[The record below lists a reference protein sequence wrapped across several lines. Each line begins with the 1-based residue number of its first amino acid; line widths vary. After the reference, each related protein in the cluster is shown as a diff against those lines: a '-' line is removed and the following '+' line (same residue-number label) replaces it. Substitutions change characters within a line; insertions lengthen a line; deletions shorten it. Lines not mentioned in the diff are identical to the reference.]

1 MGLNNGEVG
10 AISHELLGAQAHVWN
25 HMFQF
30 INSMSLKCA
39 VQLGI
44 PDVIHNH
51 GQPISLS
58 ELVARLNIHPSK
70 AHFMSRLMR
79 ILVHSDFFA
88 QHDHVHHDRD
98 DAEEEVAV
106 VLYSLTPA
114 SGLFL
119 KDGPLNTTPFL
130 LMILDQVITDP
141 FHSMG
146 NWLQMNCG
154 DDLVP
159 CTPFE
164 VANGMPFWEL
174 SAKKPRFGDLFNE
187 AMEADSKLIAGVV
200 VEECGGVFEGLKSL
214 VDVGGG
220 TGTMAKA
227 IANAF
232 PNINCTVFD
241 QPHVVADLERMTH
254 NLGFVGGDMFEEI
267 PPANAILLKWILHD
281 WNDEESVKIL
291 KKCRE
296 AIFLNKN
303 EGRKKKIIIIDIVVG
318 YADNKTKVDKK
329 SIETQLMFDMLMM
342 STITGKERSESE
354 WEKIFLAA
362 GFSHYNITHMLGLRS
377 LIEVYP

>member
-58 ELVARLNIHPSK
+58 ELVARLNVHPSK
-70 AHFMSRLMR
+70 AHFISRLMR

-106 VLYSLTPA
+106 VKSDATKSRERKWIA
-114 SGLFL
+114 T
-119 KDGPLNTTPFL
+119 NRTTPYEL
-130 LMILDQVITDP
+130 RQIQLIGIESGYGASSSTWWVDG
-141 FHSMG
+141 S
-146 NWLQMNCG
+146 
-154 DDLVP
+154 
-159 CTPFE
+159 
-164 VANGMPFWEL
+164 ANP
-174 SAKKPRFGDLFNE
+174 D
-187 AMEADSKLIAGVV
+187 GVGAA
-200 VEECGGVFEGLKSL
+200 E
-214 VDVGGG
+214 
-220 TGTMAKA
+220 
-227 IANAF
+227 
-232 PNINCTVFD
+232 
-241 QPHVVADLERMTH
+241 
-254 NLGFVGGDMFEEI
+254 
-267 PPANAILLKWILHD
+267 WILHD

-362 GFSHYNITHMLGLRS
+362 GFSHYNITHTLGLRS

>member
-1 MGLNNGEVG
+1 MALSNREVG
-10 AISHELLGAQAHVWN
+10 ATSHELLGAQAHVWN
-25 HMFQF
+25 HIFQF

-51 GQPISLS
+51 GQTISLS
-58 ELVARLNIHPSK
+58 ELIAGLNIHPSK
-70 AHFMSRLMR
+70 AHFISRLMR
-79 ILVHSDFFA
+79 ILVHSNFFA
-88 QHDHVHHDRD
+88 QHQHVHHNHDNV
-98 DAEEEVAV
+98 EEEEAV
-106 VLYSLTPA
+106 EFYSLTPA
-114 SGLFL
+114 SRLFL

-130 LMILDQVITDP
+130 LMILDPVMTDP

-146 NWLQMNCG
+146 AWLQMNGG

-159 CTPFE
+159 RTPFE

-174 SAKKPRFGDLFNE
+174 SAKKPRFGDSFNE
-187 AMEADSKLIAGVV
+187 AMEADSKLITRAV

-241 QPHVVADLERMTH
+241 QPHVVADLEGTTH
-254 NLGFVGGDMFEEI
+254 NLGFAGGDMFDKI

-296 AIFLNKN
+296 AMLLSKN
-303 EGRKKKIIIIDIVVG
+303 EGRKKIIIIDIVVG
-318 YADNKTKVDKK
+318 YVNNKMQLDKK

-342 STITGKERSESE
+342 STVTSKERSELE

-362 GFSHYNITHMLGLRS
+362 GFTRYNITHTLGLRS
-377 LIEVYP
+377 LIEVYL